1 MNSPADQSAHIL
13 IVDDD
18 RRIRELLLNYLGEA
32 GYRVTAA
39 ATAAEARERM
49 RGLAFDLLILDV
61 MMPGES
67 GIELAR
73 TLRREASGV
82 PVLFLSALADP
93 GDRIAG
99 LQVGGDDYLAKPFEP
114 RELVLRLQ
122 NLLRRR
128 SGPAQGAA
136 EVRFGACTFH
146 LARGELRRNGEPVH
160 LTTRERELLRAFVAN
175 AGRPLSRG
183 ALGGEADA
191 EDARAID
198 VQVNRLRRK
207 IEEDPAQPLYLQTV
221 RGMGYTLH
229 ID

>member
-32 GYRVTAA
+32 GFRVTAA
-39 ATAAEARERM
+39 GTAAEARERM

-73 TLRREASGV
+73 SLREEASGV

-93 GDRIAG
+93 DDRIAG

-122 NLLRRR
+122 NLLKRR
-128 SGPAQGAA
+128 SGPAQGA
-136 EVRFGACTFH
+136 EVRFGACTFNPT
-146 LARGELRRNGEPVH
+146 RGELRRNGEPVH
-160 LTTRERELLRAFVAN
+160 LTTRERDLLRAFVAN
-175 AGRPLSRG
+175 AGRPLSRT
-183 ALGGEADA
+183 ALASEGDA
-191 EDARAID
+191 EGARAID

-207 IEEDPAQPLYLQTV
+207 IEDDPAQPLYLQTV

-229 ID
+229 LD